1 MKKITIILS
10 IAIITMISAVFTGC
24 KTTKEIPEG
33 LTKAQLIQRGQD
45 AFSSGDYKTA
55 EAYYKNVIQ
64 NYGDDTESYIEV
76 KYELGHLY
84 LKTKDYD
91 KAQEA
96 FEEILELYS
105 YASAGDLPAS
115 YKKLAEI
122 GMSKIPENK
131 KSKNEA
137 SHSEEE

>member
-1 MKKITIILS
+1 MKKITIIFS
-10 IAIITMISAVFTGC
+10 IAIILAAFTGC
-24 KTTKEIPEG
+24 RTTKQIPEG

-45 AFSSGDYKTA
+45 AFSSGDYKTS
-55 EAYYKNVIQ
+55 ELYYKNVIQ
-64 NYGDDTESYIEV
+64 NYGDDTETYIEV

-96 FEEILELYS
+96 FDEILELYS

-122 GMSKIPENK
+122 GLAKIPENK
-131 KSKNEA
+131 KAKNEA
-137 SHSEEE
+137 NRSEEE

>member
-10 IAIITMISAVFTGC
+10 IAILLSAFAGC

-45 AFSSGDYKTA
+45 AYSAGDYKTA
-55 EAYYKNVIQ
+55 ELYYKNVIQ
-64 NYGDDTESYIEV
+64 NFGDNTETYIEA

-84 LKTKDYD
+84 LKTKDYE

-96 FEEILELYS
+96 FDEILELYA

-122 GMSKIPENK
+122 GLSKIPENK
-131 KSKNEA
+131 KAKAA